1 MDTSTAAGGT
11 PPVPERLTVFV
22 SGDVQGVG
30 FRWWT
35 RSQALELG
43 LSGRAVNKSDGRVE
57 VVAEGPA
64 RRLEE
69 LLERLRE
76 QPSAHERPGRV
87 TAVVAHRTAAR
98 GVSGFTTR

>member
-1 MDTSTAAGGT
+1 MDTSSGAGT
-11 PPVPERLTVFV
+11 PPVPERLTAFV
-22 SGDVQGVG
+22 SGRVQGVG

-43 LSGRAVNKSDGRVE
+43 LSGRAVNKTDGRVE

-64 RRLEE
+64 QRLEE

-76 QPSAHERPGRV
+76 EPSAHGRPGRV
-87 TAVVAHRTAAR
+87 TAVVEHRTAAR
-98 GVSGFTTR
+98 GESGFTTR